1 MNTLAPNL
9 FLLGAAKCGTSSLHY
24 ILGQHP
30 DIHACWGKE
39 PTFFNWPF
47 QVVRN
52 PLEYFRLFDSPKRYR
67 LDSSG
72 AYLSNRE
79 TAPVLRS
86 LFPGARFIISVR
98 DPKARAHS
106 LYHEMRRIGHERLTT
121 FAEALKAEDDR
132 SISRQFVATGIIEFW
147 DYMYCRSTQ
156 YDKLIGRYF
165 EFFDRA
171 QFQILSLA
179 ELSKDPI
186 ATTERMLRFL
196 ELDEAPAQRFEYS
209 VQNRPETYPPYDAES
224 DHIMS
229 VAFEGLTERT
239 DRLVGRALDWS
250 M

>member
-1 MNTLAPNL
+1 MNQLAPNL

-30 DIHACWGKE
+30 DIHACCGKE

-86 LFPGARFIISVR
+86 VFPSARFIISVR
-98 DPKARAHS
+98 DPKARAYS
-106 LYHEMRRIGHERLTT
+106 LYREMRRLGHERLPT
-121 FAEALKAEDDR
+121 FVDALRAEAGR
-132 SISRQFVATGIIEFW
+132 SISREFVATSVVEFW
-147 DYMYCRSTQ
+147 DYMYCRSSQ
-156 YDKLIGRYF
+156 YDKLIGWYF
-165 EFFDRA
+165 ELFDPA
-171 QFQILSLA
+171 QFHILSLA
-179 ELSKDPI
+179 ELAKDPLA
-186 ATTERMLRFL
+186 ATARLLRFL
-196 ELDEAPAQRFEYS
+196 DLDEAPAQLFDYS
-209 VQNRPETYPPYDAES
+209 AKYRNSPWQPYDGES
-224 DHIMS
+224 DQIMS

-239 DRLVGRALDWS
+239 DRLVGRGLDWS